1 MLFIYNV
8 RNLQQRVLAKLLKKR
23 YTIENIKY
31 TLLDLRLSATRL
43 IYLLSCS
50 RLSESENDVTYL
62 Q

>member
-8 RNLQQRVLAKLLKKR
+8 RNLQQRVLAKLLQKR